1 MQELHNNTIINRI
14 IKDVGT
20 ALQRIKEEKMNSDVE
35 KENSITYNCGIVST
49 SNERIGLFY
58 NNISIK
64 GKYDYNKEEFILV

>member
-1 MQELHNNTIINRI
+1 MQESHNNTIINRI

-20 ALQRIKEEKMNSDVE
+20 ALQNIKKEMNSDVE

-58 NNISIK
+58 NDISIK
-64 GKYDYNKEEFILV
+64 GKYDYDKEEFILV

>member
-1 MQELHNNTIINRI
+1 MQESHNNTIINRI

-20 ALQRIKEEKMNSDVE
+20 ALQSIKKEMNSDVE

-58 NNISIK
+58 NDISIK

>member
-1 MQELHNNTIINRI
+1 MQESHNNTIINRI

-20 ALQRIKEEKMNSDVE
+20 ALQSIKEEMNSDIE

>member
-1 MQELHNNTIINRI
+1 MQESHNNTIINRI

-20 ALQRIKEEKMNSDVE
+20 ALQNVKKEMNSDVE
-35 KENSITYNCGIVST
+35 KENSITYECGIVST